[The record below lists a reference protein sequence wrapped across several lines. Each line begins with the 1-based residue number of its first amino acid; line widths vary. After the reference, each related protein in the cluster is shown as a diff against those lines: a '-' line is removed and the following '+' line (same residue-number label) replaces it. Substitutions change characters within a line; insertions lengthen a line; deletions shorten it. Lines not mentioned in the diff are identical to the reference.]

1 MFRGRYEHTIDSKG
15 RVSLPAKFREVLK
28 EKYDDQLIVTNLD
41 GCLVAYPDEEWQV
54 IEEKVSNMSIVRREV
69 KAFQRFFIS
78 GAAECPV
85 DKQGRI
91 LIPAGLR
98 KYAEL
103 EKDIVF
109 AGMTNKIE
117 VWSKKRWSQEIAQVE
132 ENFDDL
138 STPLAELGL

>member
-54 IEEKVSNMSIVRREV
+54 IEEKVSSMSIVRREV